1 MPFLPT
7 SSHPLPLPKRA
18 DRRRCLRLAAALAV
32 TVGAAAL
39 PQPGRAQQAYEDF
52 IFAVANDR
60 APQVKSLLARGID
73 PDTVDRSG
81 NPALVIAAREGYAA
95 TVDVLLAG
103 RANVN
108 ARSPTGDT
116 AMMVAALGGHL
127 DLVKKLR
134 ASGGAVNPAGW
145 TPLIYAATGGRDDI
159 VRYLLAEGA
168 DINAVSPNGTTA
180 LMMAV
185 RENRDTTAELLL
197 ARGAD
202 PNIRNQDGAGALDWA
217 KRNNDNALV
226 ARLRRA
232 GARD

>member
-1 MPFLPT
+1 MAFLPP
-7 SSHPLPLPKRA
+7 SFLPLSLPMPA
-18 DRRRCLRLAAALAV
+18 DRRRCLRLAAALAMTLV
-32 TVGAAAL
+32 AAAL
-39 PQPGRAQQAYEDF
+39 PQPARAQQAYEDF
-52 IFAVANDR
+52 VFAVANDR
-60 APQVKSLLARGID
+60 SQQVKSLIARGID
-73 PDTVDRSG
+73 PDTVDRNG
-81 NPALVIAAREGYAA
+81 NPALVIAAREGYVA

-108 ARSPTGDT
+108 VRSATGDT

-127 DLVKKLR
+127 ELVKKLR
-134 ASGGAVNPAGW
+134 ASGGAVNLAGW
-145 TPLIYAATGGRDDI
+145 TPLIYAATGGRDEI

-185 RENRDTTAELLL
+185 RENRLTTAELLL

-202 PNIRNQDGAGALDWA
+202 PNIRNQDGASALDWA
-217 KRNNDNALV
+217 KRNDDNAL
-226 ARLRRA
+226 ALRLRRA